1 MDGNAIS
8 IEVGISG
15 YAAKNFKTFFPGI
28 GQQFKHCGKVIKSSL
43 TCSDWFLYG
52 SLIC

>member
-15 YAAKNFKTFFPGI
+15 YAAKNFKTFYPVPFSL
-28 GQQFKHCGKVIKSSL
+28 FSNFVHKNVMMNHFYDKV
-43 TCSDWFLYG
+43 
-52 SLIC
+52 